1 MDIQVIHRPAYS
13 LAIAK
18 LDPNERIRAEAGA
31 MVSMSEG
38 VNIETKAE
46 GGFLKSL
53 GRAVLGGESFFQN
66 FFVASANG
74 GEITLAP
81 ELPGDIVVIEMK
93 GEKLMVQA
101 GSYMASE
108 TGIELNAKVSVKAFM
123 SAEGISM
130 LEATGTGTLLVSSY
144 GAIFEKVLGPGEK
157 YIVDTTHLVAF
168 DASMNV
174 ERKGVGGAKANLFSG
189 EGSMGVTPKT
199 VGGLKST
206 LFSGEGL
213 VIELSGPGKI
223 YIQTRSP
230 QALINWIIPQ
240 LPKPPSSPNH

>member
-1 MDIQVIHRPAYS
+1 MDIEVVHRPSYS

-18 LDPNERIRAEAGA
+18 LTPNERIRAEAGA

-38 VNIETKAE
+38 VQIETKAE

-66 FFVASANG
+66 FFVAPPQG
-74 GEITLAP
+74 GEVTLAP
-81 ELPGDIVVIEMK
+81 ELPGDITVIEMS
-93 GEKLMVQA
+93 GGKLMIQS

-108 TGIELNAKVSVKAFM
+108 STVELTAKVSVKALM
-123 SAEGISM
+123 SAEGVSM
-130 LEATGTGTLLVSSY
+130 LEATGAGTLLVSSY
-144 GAIFEKVLGPGEK
+144 GAIYEKNLNAGEK
-157 YIVDTTHLVAF
+157 YTVDTSHLVAF
-168 DASMNV
+168 DGN
-174 ERKGVGGAKANLFSG
+174 
-189 EGSMGVTPKT
+189 MGVTPKPI
-199 VGGLKST
+199 GGLKST
-206 LFSGEGL
+206 LFSGEGF

-240 LPKPPSSPNH
+240 LPKPPSSSNH

>member
-1 MDIQVIHRPAYS
+1 MDIEIIHRPSYS

-18 LDPNERIRAEAGA
+18 LTPNERIRAEAGA
-31 MVSMSEG
+31 MVSMSG
-38 VNIETKAE
+38 GMNIETKAE
-46 GGFLKSL
+46 GGILKSL

-66 FFVASANG
+66 FFVAPATG
-74 GEITLAP
+74 GEVTLAP
-81 ELPGDIVVIEMK
+81 ELPGDIAVIEMS
-93 GEKLMVQA
+93 GNKLMIQS

-108 TGIELNAKVSVKAFM
+108 STIELNAKVSVKAFM

-144 GAIFEKVLGPGEK
+144 GAIYEKTLNAGET
-157 YIVDTTHLVAF
+157 YIVDSSHLVAF
-168 DASMNV
+168 D
-174 ERKGVGGAKANLFSG
+174 GT
-189 EGSMGVTPKT
+189 MGVQPKP

-240 LPKPPSSPNH
+240 LPKPPAAKSS

>member
-1 MDIQVIHRPAYS
+1 MDIEILHRPSYS
-13 LAIAK
+13 LAVAK
-18 LDPNERIRAEAGA
+18 LAPNERIRAEAGA
-31 MVSMSEG
+31 MVSMSSD
-38 VNIETKAE
+38 VAIETKAE

-66 FFVASANG
+66 FFLASANG

-81 ELPGDIVVIEMK
+81 DLPGDIIVIEMTGNK
-93 GEKLMVQA
+93 MMIQG

-108 TGIELNAKVSVKAFM
+108 DGIDLTAKISMKAFM

-130 LEATGTGTLLVSSY
+130 LEATGTGTLMVSSY
-144 GAIFEKVLGPGEK
+144 GAIFERELGAGEK
-157 YIVDTTHLVAF
+157 YIVDTSHLVAF
-168 DASMNV
+168 DGNMNV
-174 ERKGVGGAKANLFSG
+174 Q
-189 EGSMGVTPKT
+189 PKT

-213 VIELSGPGKI
+213 VVEMTGPGKI

-230 QALINWIIPQ
+230 KALIDWFIPQ
-240 LPKPPSSPNH
+240 IPQPSSKS

>member
-1 MDIQVIHRPAYS
+1 MDIEVIHRPSYS

-18 LDPNERIRAEAGA
+18 LAPNERIRAEAGA
-31 MVSMSEG
+31 MVSMSSS
-38 VNIETKAE
+38 VTIETKAE

-66 FFVASANG
+66 FFLASAEG

-81 ELPGDIVVIEMK
+81 ELPGDIVVIEMT

-108 TGIELNAKVSVKAFM
+108 TSIDLTAKVSVKALM
-123 SAEGISM
+123 AAEGVSM

-144 GAIFEKVLGPGEK
+144 GAVFEKTLSAGEK
-157 YIVDTTHLVAF
+157 YIVDSSHLVAF
-168 DASMNV
+168 EGTMSV
-174 ERKGVGGAKANLFSG
+174 QPKPIGGI
-189 EGSMGVTPKT
+189 
-199 VGGLKST
+199 KST
-206 LFSGEGL
+206 LFSGEGF
-213 VIELSGPGKI
+213 VIELTGPGKI

-240 LPKPPSSPNH
+240 LPKPPSSSSNH

>member
-1 MDIQVIHRPAYS
+1 MDIEIIHRPSYS

-18 LDPNERIRAEAGA
+18 LTPNERIRAEAGA
-31 MVSMSEG
+31 MVSMSG
-38 VNIETKAE
+38 GMNIETKAE
-46 GGFLKSL
+46 GGILKSL

-66 FFVASANG
+66 FFVAPAAG
-74 GEITLAP
+74 GEVTLAP
-81 ELPGDIVVIEMK
+81 ELPGDIAVIEMS
-93 GEKLMVQA
+93 GNKLMIQS

-108 TGIELNAKVSVKAFM
+108 STIELNAKVSVKAFM

-144 GAIFEKVLGPGEK
+144 GAIYEKTLVAGET
-157 YIVDTTHLVAF
+157 YIVDSSHLIAF
-168 DASMNV
+168 D
-174 ERKGVGGAKANLFSG
+174 GT
-189 EGSMGVTPKT
+189 MGVQPKP

-240 LPKPPSSPNH
+240 LPTPPASKSS